1 MSELATPR
9 GDCPGHESSAG
20 RSRGAILGAMSS
32 QIDRLNT
39 ALAGRYRI
47 ERELGEGGMA
57 TVYLCDDVKHDRKV
71 ALKLLKPELAAV
83 LGAERFVQE
92 IKTTAALQHPH
103 ILPLFDSGAA
113 DGFLFYVMPYIKG
126 ETLRDKLNRETQL
139 GVEEAVRI
147 AREVADALD
156 YAHRNSVIHRD
167 IKPENILMNDG
178 RPMVADFG
186 IALAVS
192 AAAGGR
198 MTETGLS
205 LGTPHYMSPEQATAE
220 KEITAR
226 SDVYSVGSVLYE
238 MLTGHPPFTGA
249 VAQQIIMKIIT
260 EPAEAVTK
268 HRKSVPL
275 HVADA
280 LAKSL
285 EKLPADRFESAKAFA
300 DALGNPLYRSGAV
313 QASAMHAGGGTAS
326 VGSSWKLNRLALTIS
341 ALAAVLLG
349 TTLWGW
355 LKPAAVPVVIR
366 NNINLWQNQQIPSM
380 RVGRGLAISPDGG
393 TVVFMDGDANST
405 QLYVK
410 ERDRLEVTTLAGTAG
425 VAGAPTFSPDGAW
438 IAFVTGDGK
447 VQKVPRLGGSAIAI
461 ADSANTG
468 SPALA
473 WLEDGTILFED
484 AHADV
489 KAVGQGG
496 GIARHVLTN
505 TPGDSAAR
513 NMRYLAR
520 VQGVKAALVV
530 ACNGGC
536 GGSELRVL
544 DLRSDQPKVTVLTT
558 QALNAWSLPS
568 GIVAFVRHD
577 GGVFAAPFDIKTLT
591 FTQPPTPMMS
601 GVRTNNNAADMAVSA
616 NGTALYVAGTSGV
629 SGGLVVEPVWV
640 TRAGAVTPMDSA
652 WTMDIPPG
660 INGNA
665 IALSPDGHRLALTV
679 ARPGSGQID
688 IWIKQLDRTSGTLT
702 KLTFEGNNIN
712 PVWTP
717 SGQRVLYAGGTPLRS
732 RRADG
737 TGAVDT
743 LFMSKRTFPEVVLTP
758 DSNAFILRLSSGS
771 PTADIVL
778 WHRGDT
784 ATVPLVA
791 SPVFNEVSPAL
802 SPDGRW
808 LAYSSNES
816 GRFEVYV
823 RPYPNVDAGRWQVS
837 QAGGGS
843 PHWSHTGRELFYQNG
858 AKALVAVAVVPGVTF
873 TLGAQVTLFTTSGFT
888 GAGGNFLHY
897 DVAPG
902 DQRFVLF
909 RKATENGD
917 VKVDP
922 LVQVVNWGVEVRAKL
937 KGKTPQ

>member
-1 MSELATPR
+1 MK
-9 GDCPGHESSAG
+9 
-20 RSRGAILGAMSS
+20 SS

-39 ALAGRYRI
+39 ALADRYRI

-57 TVYLCDDVKHDRKV
+57 TVYLCEDVKHDRKV

-83 LGAERFVQE
+83 LGAERFLQE

-126 ETLRDKLNRETQL
+126 ETLRGKLNRETQL

-156 YAHRNSVIHRD
+156 YAHRNGVVHRD

-300 DALGNPLYRSGAV
+300 EALGNPLYRSGAV
-313 QASAMHAGGGTAS
+313 QASAMQIGGGAGRVNTFGLIA
-326 VGSSWKLNRLALTIS
+326 S
-341 ALAAVLLG
+341 ALAAVFIG

-355 LKPAAVPVVIR
+355 LKPAAVPVVSR
-366 NNINLWQNQQIPSM
+366 NNIILWQNQQIPVM
-380 RVGRGLAISPDGG
+380 RVARGLAISPDGG
-393 TVVFMDGDANST
+393 TVVFVDGVGSNST

-410 ERDRLEVTTLAGTAG
+410 ERDRLEVTALAGTAG

-438 IAFVTGDGK
+438 IAFVTRGGT

-461 ADSANTG
+461 ADSAETV

-473 WLEDGTILFED
+473 WLEEGTILFVD
-484 AHADV
+484 GHLDI
-489 KAVGQGG
+489 KAVGQDG

-505 TPGDSAAR
+505 TPGDSANR
-513 NMRYLAR
+513 NMRYLAS
-520 VQGVKAALVV
+520 VPGVKAALVV
-530 ACNGGC
+530 ACAPGC
-536 GGSELRVL
+536 DTPELRVL
-544 DLRSDQPKVTVLTT
+544 DLRSDQPKVTVLT
-558 QALNAWSLPS
+558 QALNAWSLPG
-568 GIVAFVRHD
+568 GIVAFVRKD
-577 GGVFAAPFDIKTLT
+577 GGVFAAPFDNSTLT

-601 GVRTNNNAADMAVSA
+601 GVRTSVNAADMVVSA
-616 NGTALYVAGTSGV
+616 NGTAIYVAGS
-629 SGGLVVEPVWV
+629 SGGSNLMVEPVWV

-652 WTMDIPPG
+652 WTMNIAQTV
-660 INGNA
+660 NGDA
-665 IALSPDGHRLALTV
+665 IALSPDGQRLALTV
-679 ARPGSGQID
+679 PRTGLGDHD
-688 IWIKQLDRTSGTLT
+688 IWVKQLDRTSGTLT
-702 KLTFEGNNIN
+702 KLTFEGNNMH
-712 PVWTP
+712 PAWTP
-717 SGQRVLYAGGTPLRS
+717 DGQRVLYAGGGRSLRS

-743 LFMSKRTFPEVVLTP
+743 LFMSLRGVYSVVLTP
-758 DSNAFILRLSSGS
+758 DSNTFLLRLSTS

-778 WHRGDT
+778 AHRGDT

-791 SPVFNEVSPAL
+791 SPAFQETSPAL

-808 LAYSSNES
+808 LAYTSDES
-816 GRFEVYV
+816 GRNEVYV

-837 QAGGGS
+837 QAGGSS
-843 PHWSHTGRELFYQNG
+843 PHWSHTGRELFYENG
-858 AKALVAVAVVPGVTF
+858 AKALVATAVVPGVTF
-873 TLGAQVTLFTTSGFT
+873 TVGAQVTLFNTSGFAGT
-888 GAGGNFLHY
+888 GGAVNYLHY
-897 DVAPG
+897 DVAPD
-902 DQRFVLF
+902 DQRFVFF
-909 RKATENGD
+909 RKPTENGE
-917 VKVDP
+917 VTVDP
-922 LVQVVNWGVEVRAKL
+922 LVQMVNWNVEVQAKL

>member
-1 MSELATPR
+1 MK
-9 GDCPGHESSAG
+9 
-20 RSRGAILGAMSS
+20 SS

-57 TVYLCDDVKHDRKV
+57 TVYLCEDVKHDRKV

-83 LGAERFVQE
+83 LGAERFLQE

-156 YAHRNSVIHRD
+156 YAHRNGVVHRD

-238 MLTGHPPFTGA
+238 MLTGNPPFTGA

-260 EPAEAVTK
+260 VPAESVTV

-300 DALGNPLYRSGAV
+300 EALGNPLYRSGAV
-313 QASAMHAGGGTAS
+313 QASAMHIGGGAAS
-326 VGSSWKLNRLALTIS
+326 VGSSWKFNRLAFTIS
-341 ALAAVLLG
+341 ALAAVFIG

-355 LKPAAVPVVIR
+355 LKPGIVSR
-366 NNINLWQNQQIPSM
+366 NSINLWQNQQIPLD
-380 RVGRGLAISPDGG
+380 RVARGLAISPDGG

-410 ERDRLEVTTLAGTAG
+410 ERDRLEVTALAGTAG

-438 IAFVTGDGK
+438 IAFVTRGGT

-461 ADSANTG
+461 ADSAETV

-473 WLEDGTILFED
+473 WLEDGTILFVD
-484 AHADV
+484 GHLDI
-489 KAVGQGG
+489 KAVGQDG

-505 TPGDSAAR
+505 TPGDSANR
-513 NMRYLAR
+513 NMRYLAS
-520 VQGVKAALVV
+520 VPGVKAALVV
-530 ACNGGC
+530 ACTPGC
-536 GGSELRVL
+536 DTPELRVL
-544 DLRSDQPKVTVLTT
+544 DLRSDQPKVTMLAT
-558 QALNAWSLPS
+558 QAMNAWSLPG
-568 GIVAFVRHD
+568 GIVAFARKD
-577 GGVFAAPFDIKTLT
+577 GGVFAAPFDKSTLT

-601 GVRTNNNAADMAVSA
+601 GVRTSVNAADMVVSA
-616 NGTALYVAGTSGV
+616 NGTAIYVAGS
-629 SGGLVVEPVWV
+629 SGGSNLMVEPVWV
-640 TRAGAVTPMDSA
+640 TRAGAVTPMESA
-652 WTMDIPPG
+652 WTMNIAQALY
-660 INGNA
+660 GNPV
-665 IALSPDGHRLALTV
+665 ALSPDGQRLALTV
-679 ARPGSGQID
+679 ARTNSNEND

-702 KLTFEGNNIN
+702 KLTFEGNNLN

-717 SGQRVLYAGGTPLRS
+717 NGQRVLYAGAGPALRS

-743 LFMSKRTFPEVVLTP
+743 LFMAKRGFYTVVLTP
-758 DSNAFILRLSSGS
+758 DSNTFLLRMSTS

-778 WHRGDT
+778 AHRGDT

-791 SPVFNEVSPAL
+791 SPAFQETSPAL

-808 LAYSSNES
+808 LAYTSDES
-816 GRFEVYV
+816 GRNEVYV

-837 QAGGGS
+837 QAGGSS
-843 PHWSHTGRELFYQNG
+843 PHWSHTGRELFYENG
-858 AKALVAVAVVPGVTF
+858 AKALVAAAVVPGVTF
-873 TLGAQVTLFTTSGFT
+873 TVGAQVTLFNTSGFA
-888 GAGGNFLHY
+888 GAPPLFLYY
-897 DVAPG
+897 DVAP
-902 DQRFVLF
+902 DDERFVFF
-909 RKATENGD
+909 RRPTDNGA
-917 VKVDP
+917 VTVDP
-922 LVQVVNWGVEVRAKL
+922 LVQIVNWGIEVRAKL
-937 KGKTPQ
+937 TGKTPQ

>member
-1 MSELATPR
+1 
-9 GDCPGHESSAG
+9 
-20 RSRGAILGAMSS
+20 
-32 QIDRLNT
+32 
-39 ALAGRYRI
+39 
-47 ERELGEGGMA
+47 
-57 TVYLCDDVKHDRKV
+57 
-71 ALKLLKPELAAV
+71 V
-83 LGAERFVQE
+83 LGAERFLQE

-113 DGFLFYVMPYIKG
+113 DGFLFYVMPFIKG

-156 YAHRNSVIHRD
+156 YAHRNGVVHRD

-260 EPAEAVTK
+260 VPAESVTV

-300 DALGNPLYRSGAV
+300 EALGNPLYRSGAV
-313 QASAMHAGGGTAS
+313 QASAMHTGGGAAS
-326 VGSSWKLNRLALTIS
+326 VGSSWKFNRLAFTIS
-341 ALAAVLLG
+341 ALAAVFIG

-355 LKPAAVPVVIR
+355 LKPGIVSR
-366 NNINLWQNQQIPSM
+366 NSINLWQNQQIPLD
-380 RVGRGLAISPDGG
+380 RVARGLAISPDGG
-393 TVVFMDGDANST
+393 TVVFVDGVGSNST

-410 ERDRLEVTTLAGTAG
+410 ERDRLEVTALAGTAG

-461 ADSANTG
+461 ADSADVV

-484 AHADV
+484 GHFDV
-489 KAVGQGG
+489 KAVGQDG

-505 TPGDSAAR
+505 TPGDSANR
-513 NMRYLAR
+513 NMRYLASLP
-520 VQGVKAALVV
+520 GVKAALVV
-530 ACNGGC
+530 ACNVPDNC
-536 GGSELRVL
+536 ATPELRVL
-544 DLRSDQPKVTVLTT
+544 DLRSDQPKVTMLT
-558 QALNAWSLPS
+558 QALNAWSLPG
-568 GIVAFVRHD
+568 GIVAFVRKD
-577 GGVFAAPFDIKTLT
+577 GGVFAAPFDKSTLT

-601 GVRTNNNAADMAVSA
+601 GVRTSVNAADMVVSA
-616 NGTALYVAGTSGV
+616 NGTAIYVAGS
-629 SGGLVVEPVWV
+629 SGGSNLMVEPVWV
-640 TRAGAVTPMDSA
+640 TRAGAATPMDSA
-652 WTMDIPPG
+652 WTMNIAQTV
-660 INGNA
+660 NGDA
-665 IALSPDGHRLALTV
+665 IALSPDGQRLALTV
-679 ARPGSGQID
+679 PRTGLYGND
-688 IWIKQLDRTSGTLT
+688 IWIKQLDRTSGTVT

-712 PVWTP
+712 PRWTP
-717 SGQRVLYAGGTPLRS
+717 DGQRVLYAGGGRSLRS

-743 LFMSKRTFPEVVLTP
+743 LFMSLRGVYSVVLTP
-758 DSNAFILRLSSGS
+758 DSNTFVLRLNG
-771 PTADIVL
+771 PNDIAL
-778 WHRGDT
+778 AHRGDT

-791 SPVFNEVSPAL
+791 SPVFSENSPAL

-823 RPYPNVDAGRWQVS
+823 RPYPNVDAGPWQVS
-837 QAGGGS
+837 QAGGVS
-843 PHWSHTGRELFYQNG
+843 PHWSHTGRELFYENG
-858 AKALVAVAVVPGVTF
+858 AKALVAAAVVPGVTF
-873 TLGAQVTLFTTSGFT
+873 TVGAQVTLFNTSGF
-888 GAGGNFLHY
+888 AGSPNFLYY
-897 DVAPG
+897 DVAPD
-902 DQRFVLF
+902 DQRFVFF
-909 RKATENGD
+909 RKPTDNGA

-922 LVQVVNWGVEVRAKL
+922 LVHIVNWGIEVRAKL
-937 KGKTPQ
+937 AGKTPQ

>member
-1 MSELATPR
+1 M
-9 GDCPGHESSAG
+9 
-20 RSRGAILGAMSS
+20 
-32 QIDRLNT
+32 
-39 ALAGRYRI
+39 
-47 ERELGEGGMA
+47 
-57 TVYLCDDVKHDRKV
+57 
-71 ALKLLKPELAAV
+71 
-83 LGAERFVQE
+83 
-92 IKTTAALQHPH
+92 
-103 ILPLFDSGAA
+103 
-113 DGFLFYVMPYIKG
+113 
-126 ETLRDKLNRETQL
+126 
-139 GVEEAVRI
+139 
-147 AREVADALD
+147 
-156 YAHRNSVIHRD
+156 
-167 IKPENILMNDG
+167 LMNDG

-313 QASAMHAGGGTAS
+313 QASAMHIGGSAAS
-326 VGSSWKLNRLALTIS
+326 SGRLKSIALISS

-355 LKPAAVPVVIR
+355 LKPAAVPIVSRSRMI
-366 NNINLWQNQQIPSM
+366 LWENQQIPLD
-380 RVGRGLAISPDGG
+380 RVAKGLAISPDGG
-393 TVVFMDGDANST
+393 TVVFVDGEGT
-405 QLYVK
+405 VRQLYIK
-410 ERDRLEVTTLAGTAG
+410 ERDRLEVTALAGTAG

-438 IAFVTGDGK
+438 IAFVTRDGK

-461 ADSANTG
+461 ADSALATN
-468 SPALA
+468 SALT
-473 WLEDGTILFED
+473 WLEDGTILFVD
-484 AHADV
+484 RHVDV
-489 KAVGQGG
+489 MAVGQDG

-536 GGSELRVL
+536 SSSELRVL

-558 QALNAWSLPS
+558 QALHAWSLPG
-568 GIVAFVRHD
+568 GIVAFVRQD

-601 GVRTNNNAADMAVSA
+601 GVRTSNNAADMAVSA
-616 NGTALYVAGTSGV
+616 NGTAIFVAGTSG
-629 SGGLVVEPVWV
+629 GGGMLVEPVWV
-640 TRAGAVTPMDSA
+640 TRAGAMTLMDSA
-652 WTMDIPPG
+652 WTMEMSQVL
-660 INGNA
+660 NGNA
-665 IALSPDGHRLALTV
+665 IALSPDGQRLALTI
-679 ARPGSGQID
+679 ARTGGGND
-688 IWIKQLDRTSGTLT
+688 IWIKQLGRTSGTLS
-702 KLTFEGNNIN
+702 KLTFEGNNLN

-717 SGQRVLYAGGTPLRS
+717 NGQRVLYAGGTTLLRS

-743 LFMSKRTFPEVVLTP
+743 LFRGQRGFFAVALTP
-758 DSNAFILRLSSGS
+758 DSNTFILRLSGV
-771 PTADIVL
+771 PDIAL

-784 ATVPLVA
+784 ATVPLIA
-791 SPVFNEVSPAL
+791 SPAFSETSPAL

-808 LAYSSNES
+808 LAYTSDES
-816 GRFEVYV
+816 GRDEVYV

-837 QAGGGS
+837 QAGGSS
-843 PHWSHTGRELFYQNG
+843 PHWSHTGRELFYHNG

-888 GAGGNFLHY
+888 SSTGGSTTYLYY
-897 DVAPG
+897 DV
-902 DQRFVLF
+902 
-909 RKATENGD
+909 
-917 VKVDP
+917 
-922 LVQVVNWGVEVRAKL
+922 
-937 KGKTPQ
+937 

>member
-1 MSELATPR
+1 
-9 GDCPGHESSAG
+9 
-20 RSRGAILGAMSS
+20 
-32 QIDRLNT
+32 
-39 ALAGRYRI
+39 
-47 ERELGEGGMA
+47 MA

-113 DGFLFYVMPYIKG
+113 DGFLFYVMPFIKG

-156 YAHRNSVIHRD
+156 YAHRNGVIHRD

-260 EPAEAVTK
+260 VPAELVTV

-313 QASAMHAGGGTAS
+313 QASAMHIGGGAGS
-326 VGSSWKLNRLALTIS
+326 AGSSWRLKSVALISS
-341 ALAAVLLG
+341 ALAAVFIG

-355 LKPAAVPVVIR
+355 LKPAAVPVVSR
-366 NNINLWQNQQIPSM
+366 NSINLWENQQIPVD
-380 RVGRGLAISPDGG
+380 RVARGLAISPDGG
-393 TVVFMDGDANST
+393 TVVFMDGDGNST

-410 ERDRLEVTTLAGTAG
+410 ERDRLEVTALAGTAG
-425 VAGAPTFSPDGAW
+425 VAGVPTFSPDGAW

-461 ADSANTG
+461 ADSAATG
-468 SPALA
+468 FSALA

-484 AHADV
+484 VHADV
-489 KAVGQGG
+489 KAVGQDG

-505 TPGDSAAR
+505 TPGDSANR
-513 NMRYLAR
+513 NTRSLGS
-520 VQGVKAALVV
+520 VQGAKAALVV
-530 ACNGGC
+530 ACVPGC
-536 GGSELRVL
+536 ATSELRVL

-558 QALNAWSLPS
+558 QALNAWSLPG
-568 GIVAFVRHD
+568 GIVAFVRQD

-601 GVRTNNNAADMAVSA
+601 GVRTGLSAADMVVSA
-616 NGTALYVAGTSGV
+616 NGTAIYVSGTS
-629 SGGLVVEPVWV
+629 SGSGLMVEPVWV
-640 TRAGAVTPMDSA
+640 TRAGAVTPMDLA
-652 WTMDIPPG
+652 WTMNISQSL
-660 INGNA
+660 NGNPM
-665 IALSPDGHRLALTV
+665 ALSPDGQRLALTV
-679 ARPGSGQID
+679 ARTNLGEND

-702 KLTFEGNNIN
+702 KLTFEGNNLN

-717 SGQRVLYAGGTPLRS
+717 NGQRVLYAGGGLPLPLRS

-743 LFMSKRTFPEVVLTP
+743 LFMSQRGIYSVVLTP
-758 DSNAFILRLSSGS
+758 DSNTFLLRLTTA
-771 PTADIVL
+771 PTADIAL

-816 GRFEVYV
+816 GRDEVYV
-823 RPYPNVDAGRWQVS
+823 RPYPKVDAGRWQVS

-873 TLGAQVTLFTTSGFT
+873 TLGAQVTLFTTSGFA
-888 GAGGNFLHY
+888 GAPPNFLYY

>member
-1 MSELATPR
+1 
-9 GDCPGHESSAG
+9 
-20 RSRGAILGAMSS
+20 
-32 QIDRLNT
+32 
-39 ALAGRYRI
+39 
-47 ERELGEGGMA
+47 
-57 TVYLCDDVKHDRKV
+57 
-71 ALKLLKPELAAV
+71 
-83 LGAERFVQE
+83 
-92 IKTTAALQHPH
+92 
-103 ILPLFDSGAA
+103 
-113 DGFLFYVMPYIKG
+113 MPYIKG

-156 YAHRNSVIHRD
+156 YAHRNGVVHRD

-238 MLTGHPPFTGA
+238 MLTGNPPFTGA

-260 EPAEAVTK
+260 VPAESVTV

-300 DALGNPLYRSGAV
+300 EALGNPLYRSGAV
-313 QASAMHAGGGTAS
+313 QASGMHIGGGAAS
-326 VGSSWKLNRLALTIS
+326 TWTFNRLALTIS

-355 LKPAAVPVVIR
+355 LKPAAAPVVSR
-366 NNINLWQNQQIPSM
+366 NRMMLWENPQIPPD
-380 RVGRGLAISPDGG
+380 RVARGLAISPDGG
-393 TVVFMDGDANST
+393 TVVFVDGVGSSA

-410 ERDRLEVTTLAGTAG
+410 ERDRLDVSALTGTAG
-425 VAGAPTFSPDGAW
+425 VVGAPTFSLDGAW
-438 IAFVTGDGK
+438 IAFVTGDGR

-461 ADSANTG
+461 ADSASTMNN
-468 SPALA
+468 SALT
-473 WLEDGTILFED
+473 WLEDGTILFVD
-484 AHADV
+484 RHGDV
-489 KAVGQGG
+489 KAVGQDG
-496 GIARHVLTN
+496 GIARSVLTN
-505 TPGDSAAR
+505 TPGDSTAR
-513 NMRYLAR
+513 YIQHLGS
-520 VQGVKAALVV
+520 VQGVKAVLVV
-530 ACNGGC
+530 ACIFGECQNAT
-536 GGSELRVL
+536 ELRVL
-544 DLRSDQPKVTVLTT
+544 DLRSDQPKVTVLAT
-558 QALNAWSLPS
+558 QVLNAWSLPG
-568 GIVAFVRHD
+568 GIVAFVRRD
-577 GGVFAAPFDIKTLT
+577 GGVFAAPFDLSTLT

-601 GVRTNNNAADMAVSA
+601 GVRTGVNAADMVVSA
-616 NGTALYVAGTSGV
+616 NGTALYVAGTSGA
-629 SGGLVVEPVWV
+629 SGRMVEPVWV

-652 WTMDIPPG
+652 WTMNISQV
-660 INGNA
+660 NGKA
-665 IALSPDGHRLALTV
+665 MALSPDGQRLALTV
-679 ARPGSGQID
+679 ARPGSGQND
-688 IWIKQLDRTSGTLT
+688 IWIKQLGRTSGTLT
-702 KLTFEGNNIN
+702 TLTFDGNNIN

-717 SGQRVLYAGGTPLRS
+717 NGQRVLWAPQGGPLRS

-743 LFMSKRTFPEVVLTP
+743 LFMSKRGFWTVVLTP
-758 DSNAFILRLSSGS
+758 DSNTFLLRLSSA
-771 PTADIVL
+771 PTADIAL

-791 SPVFNEVSPAL
+791 SPDFSETSPAL

-808 LAYSSNES
+808 LAYSSDES

-843 PHWSHTGRELFYQNG
+843 PHWSHTGRELFYENG
-858 AKALVAVAVVPGVTF
+858 AQALVATSVVPGVTF
-873 TLGAQVTLFTTSGFT
+873 TMGAQVTLFTTSGFT
-888 GAGGNFLHY
+888 SSNSLGSTTFLHY
-897 DVAPG
+897 DVAP
-902 DQRFVLF
+902 DDKRFVFF
-909 RKATENGD
+909 RKSTENGE
-917 VKVDP
+917 VTVDP
-922 LVQVVNWGVEVRAKL
+922 LVQMVNWNVEVQAKL